1 MFVYVVEVLVKE
13 EFIEDFK
20 KATIENHSNTIKEQ
34 GNYRFD
40 VLQSKEEP
48 GRFTL
53 YEVYQSEEAVAA
65 HKETAHYLK
74 WRDTVEDWMAASR
87 KGIKH
92 SVIAPT
98 SDDKW

>member
-1 MFVYVVEVLVKE
+1 MLVYVVEVYVKE
-13 EFIEDFK
+13 EHIEDFK
-20 KATIENHSNTIKEQ
+20 KATIENHHNTIKET

-53 YEVYQSEEAVAA
+53 YEVYKSEDAVSV
-65 HKETAHYLK
+65 HKKTSHYLK
-74 WRDTVEDWMAASR
+74 WRKTVNEWMAASR

-92 SVIAPT
+92 KVIAPG
-98 SDDKW
+98 DEGQW